1 MPNYGSIVEFIVRRL
16 VNKPDEANVTMERTG
31 SGAAMVTISTAQD
44 DIGRVIGKHGATI
57 NAIRLVAKAASV
69 KPGEKVDVD
78 IF

>member
-1 MPNYGSIVEFIVRRL
+1 MPDYGSIVEFIVRRL
-16 VNKPDEANVTMERTG
+16 VNQPDDVKVTTEHSG
-31 SGAAMVTISTAQD
+31 SGATMVTISTAQD

-78 IF
+78 LS

>member
-1 MPNYGSIVEFIVRRL
+1 MPDYGDIVDYIVRRL
-16 VNKPDEANVTMERTG
+16 VNQPDEVRVTSERNDA
-31 SGAAMVTISTAQD
+31 GAAMVTISTAHD

-78 IF
+78 LA